1 MEICK
6 DVKNQLD
13 KYFGNYT
20 VQQISGG
27 STKAELFRVTTGKSR
42 NFILK
47 KQDYNGFSVTFKND
61 YQNYLW
67 LEGKIPV
74 PKIIFYEQLSNF
86 EFLCLT
92 ELKGNTLEYHLN
104 QTELNQNENEKIIKQ
119 YAKSLK
125 RLHSLEI
132 DKDALVQQLDLK
144 ILKAKV
150 NLDNNLVELSEL
162 QPENQTYNANELFLK
177 LISIKPSDYELVFT
191 HGDYCFDNIIFDNDN
206 LSGFIDIGNGGI
218 ADKYQDIALAVRNI
232 HDNFS
237 PEMVDMF
244 YKVYGLD
251 KPNKD
256 KIEFYILL
264 DEFF

>member
-1 MEICK
+1 MDIFK
-6 DVKNQLD
+6 DIKNQLD

-20 VQQISGG
+20 TKQISGG
-27 STKAELFRVTTGKSR
+27 STKAELFRVTTDKSES
-42 NFILK
+42 FILK
-47 KQDYNGFSVTFKND
+47 KQVYSNHNVNLKDD

-74 PKIIFYEQLSNF
+74 PKIIFYEQLGDF

-92 ELKGNTLEYHLN
+92 ELQGKTLEYYFGKIE
-104 QTELNQNENEKIIKQ
+104 TAKIIKQ

-132 DKDALVQQLDLK
+132 DNNALTQQLDLK
-144 ILKAKV
+144 LRKAKF
-150 NLDNNLVELSEL
+150 NLDNDLLQLSEL
-162 QPENQTYNANELFLK
+162 QPENKNYSPNELFAK
-177 LISIKPSDYELVFT
+177 LISLKPSDYELVFT

-206 LSGFIDIGNGGI
+206 LSGFIDIGNEGI

-237 PEMVDMF
+237 PEMVDIF
-244 YKVYGLD
+244 YKVYGLY
-251 KPNKD
+251 KPNKN